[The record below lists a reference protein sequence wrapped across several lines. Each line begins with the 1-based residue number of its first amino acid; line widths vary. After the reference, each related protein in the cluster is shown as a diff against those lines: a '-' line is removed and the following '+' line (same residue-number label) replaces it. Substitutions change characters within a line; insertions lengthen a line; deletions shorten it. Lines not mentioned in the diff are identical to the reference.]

1 MGDVAYSTHQ
11 APEPDTTVEIV
22 IHIEETLGDEQRTH
36 LITALESAAGINAA
50 EFCPLR
56 FHLMLVRYDRDSMT
70 SQDVLGKVK
79 AEKIHAKLIGP
90 V

>member
-1 MGDVAYSTHQ
+1 MGDVAYSIDQ
-11 APEPDTTVEIV
+11 QNEPDKTVEIIV
-22 IHIEETLGDEQRTH
+22 HVEETLGDERRTD
-36 LITALESAAGINAA
+36 LVSALESTGGIQSA

-56 FHLMLVRYDRDSMT
+56 YHLMLVRYNRDLMS

-79 AEKIHAKLIGP
+79 AENVHAKLIGP

>member
-1 MGDVAYSTHQ
+1 MEQVLRSIDNV
-11 APEPDTTVEIV
+11 PEHTVEIIV
-22 IHIEETLGDEQRTH
+22 HIAEDLQEQQRGNLVAALGNND
-36 LITALESAAGINAA
+36 GIVAA

-56 FHLMLVRYDRDSMT
+56 YHLMLVRYDRDIYS

-79 AEKIHAKLIGP
+79 SQRVDARLIGP